1 MVTTLKANACAVPM
15 AGRLKAHQ
23 VTVAGEGRAV
33 SFYVPG
39 VYGDAVAIEQEL
51 NRIFCTPRTH
61 PLSIALDEDEHD
73 G

>member
-1 MVTTLKANACAVPM
+1 MVTQLKANASAVPM

-23 VTVAGEGRAV
+23 VTVAGSDRAV

-39 VYGDAVAIEQEL
+39 EYCDAVAIEQEL
-51 NRIFCTPRTH
+51 NNIFATRRR
-61 PLSIALDEDEHD
+61 PLSLELDEDEHD

>member
-23 VTVAGEGRAV
+23 VTVAGYDRAI

-39 VYGDAVAIEQEL
+39 AYSDAVAIEHEL
-51 NRIFCTPRTH
+51 NRIFSTGR
-61 PLSIALDEDEHD
+61 PLSLTLDEDEHD